1 MTSFYDYIS
10 DEKVA
15 NIEALESFAQQ
26 LKTNKSLLV
35 TGVFASEPYNGDEFC
50 WLGSCLQIFS
60 MQPDFQDVYL
70 AVRTDLLSLE
80 EIQSR
85 FKRDDDSLEFE
96 VIERFSNDIAEYTVF
111 KSNKP
116 IKSYANISLK
126 AVKEESGTQ
135 RELSIPLARVLLV
148 PHERDLTKQE
158 LFFAVR
164 TGLAD
169 AKCNVF
175 PSTGYSDKVA
185 DYFRAVSMEMIHG
198 A

>member
-1 MTSFYDYIS
+1 MNSFYDYIS
-10 DEKVA
+10 DGKVA
-15 NIEALESFAQQ
+15 SIQALESFAQQ
-26 LKTNKSLLV
+26 LKTNKCLLV
-35 TGVFASEPYNGDEFC
+35 TGAFACEPYNVDEFC

-60 MQPDFQDVYL
+60 MQPDLQDVYL
-70 AVRTDLLSLE
+70 AVRTDFLSLE

-85 FKRDDDSLEFE
+85 FKRDDDSIEFD
-96 VIERFSNDIAEYTVF
+96 VIQRFSNDTAEYTVF
-111 KSNKP
+111 MSKKP

-126 AVKEESGTQ
+126 TVKEEFGTQ

-148 PHERDLTKQE
+148 PHKRDLTNQE

-169 AKCNVF
+169 AKCSVF

-185 DYFRAVSMEMIHG
+185 DYFSAVSMEMIHG